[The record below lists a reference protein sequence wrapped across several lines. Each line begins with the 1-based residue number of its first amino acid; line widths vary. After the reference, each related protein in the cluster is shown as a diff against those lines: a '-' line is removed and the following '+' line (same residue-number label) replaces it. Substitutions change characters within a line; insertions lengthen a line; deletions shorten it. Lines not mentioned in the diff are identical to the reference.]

1 MENIISLEERRIVVT
16 GASSGIGKDTAILLS
31 RMGAKIV
38 LVARRKE
45 KLCEVM
51 DSLSGEG
58 HAFYCADLR
67 QIDEI
72 EDLVKTIVV
81 QQGKL
86 DGLVY
91 AAGVTIPIPLMQ
103 FKPEKVRDMFDINF
117 FGFYE
122 IVRQICK
129 KGRFNEG
136 MRIVGISSTAATIG
150 NKTQSVYSASKAAMD
165 GAVRSIAREVA
176 DKKICI
182 NTVAPGMTAT
192 DMYANYLNKNGE
204 VSDANQK
211 LLRRQY
217 LGIANTTDIANAIA
231 YLISPA
237 ARFITGTS
245 LLVDGGA
252 TSS

>member
-1 MENIISLEERRIVVT
+1 MENIINLEERRIVVT

-31 RMGAKIV
+31 RMGAKLI

-67 QIDEI
+67 QINEI
-72 EDLVKTIVV
+72 EDLVKTIVS

-91 AAGVTIPIPLMQ
+91 SAGVGTAMPFMQ

-117 FGFYE
+117 FGFFE
-122 IVRQICK
+122 MVRQVCK

-136 MRIVGISSTAATIG
+136 MRIVGISSTAAIKGDKG
-150 NKTQSVYSASKAAMD
+150 NTVYSASKAAMD
-165 GAVRSIAREVA
+165 GAVRGIAKAVA

-192 DMYANYLNKNGE
+192 DMYTNYLNKYGE
-204 VSDANQK
+204 DSDTNQG

-245 LLVDGGA
+245 LLVDGGLT
-252 TSS
+252 TS

>member
-1 MENIISLEERRIVVT
+1 M
-16 GASSGIGKDTAILLS
+16 
-31 RMGAKIV
+31 
-38 LVARRKE
+38 
-45 KLCEVM
+45 
-51 DSLSGEG
+51 
-58 HAFYCADLR
+58 
-67 QIDEI
+67 
-72 EDLVKTIVV
+72 VKTIVAK
-81 QQGKL
+81 QGKL
-86 DGLVY
+86 VGLVY
-91 AAGVTIPIPLMQ
+91 AAGVSISIPLMQ
-103 FKPEKVRDMFDINF
+103 SKPEKVRDMFDINF

-252 TSS
+252 ASS